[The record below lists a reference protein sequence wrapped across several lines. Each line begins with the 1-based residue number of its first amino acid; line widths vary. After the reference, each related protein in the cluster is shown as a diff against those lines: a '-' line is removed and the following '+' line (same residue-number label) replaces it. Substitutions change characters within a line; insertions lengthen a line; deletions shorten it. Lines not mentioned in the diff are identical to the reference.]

1 VPGAVAI
8 LVLSRSSRFDAAP
21 DLVAPRRPIRIN
33 EEDTMGLFKDA
44 RQAAQGA
51 ASMAPTGV
59 PGMGA
64 GMNVPPMGAMP
75 DMGYV
80 QMVNKIGKSGVPAP
94 GEILAL
100 RAVGTPDMSGAVQH
114 DIDVTVRPE
123 GLDPYQ
129 TTIHQSLLPGQL
141 KGLSAGKAVT
151 VKYDPDNPN
160 DALLSSW

>member
-1 VPGAVAI
+1 
-8 LVLSRSSRFDAAP
+8 
-21 DLVAPRRPIRIN
+21 
-33 EEDTMGLFKDA
+33 
-44 RQAAQGA
+44 
-51 ASMAPTGV
+51 
-59 PGMGA
+59 
-64 GMNVPPMGAMP
+64 MP

-141 KGLSAGKAVT
+141 KGLSEGKAVT

>member
-1 VPGAVAI
+1 
-8 LVLSRSSRFDAAP
+8 
-21 DLVAPRRPIRIN
+21 
-33 EEDTMGLFKDA
+33 MGLFKDA

-51 ASMAPTGV
+51 A
-59 PGMGA
+59 GMGA
-64 GMNVPPMGAMP
+64 GMGAGMPPGMNVPTGPMP
-75 DMGYV
+75 DMAYV

-100 RAVGTPDMSGAVQH
+100 RAVGTPDMSGGVQH

-123 GLDPYQ
+123 GLEPYK
-129 TTIHQSLLPGQL
+129 TTIHQSLSAGQL
-141 KGLSAGKAVT
+141 KGLSEGKAVT